1 MSALTLKTK
10 DDQTTIMRTDVAQSK
25 MGKKKDKPSSCMQAK
40 SDVIRVL
47 LLHKYGGVWADAT
60 LCMTEGLE
68 PWLHMDAD
76 FTTFIRKEKISPA

>member
-1 MSALTLKTK
+1 MCLL
-10 DDQTTIMRTDVAQSK
+10 
-25 MGKKKDKPSSCMQAK
+25 QAK

-68 PWLHMDAD
+68 PWLHMDVD
-76 FTTFIRKEKISPA
+76 FTTFIRKAKISPA

>member
-1 MSALTLKTK
+1 MLLMVPLSDNDCTPIPVL
-10 DDQTTIMRTDVAQSK
+10 R
-25 MGKKKDKPSSCMQAK
+25 KPSPPLQAK

-68 PWLHMDAD
+68 PWLHRDVD
-76 FTTFIRKEKISPA
+76 FTTFIRNATISPIK